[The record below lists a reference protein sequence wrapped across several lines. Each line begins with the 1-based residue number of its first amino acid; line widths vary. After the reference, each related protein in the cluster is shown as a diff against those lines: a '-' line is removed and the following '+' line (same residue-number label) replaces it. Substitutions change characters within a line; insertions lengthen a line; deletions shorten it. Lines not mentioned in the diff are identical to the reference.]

1 MNQHAEILDADD
13 TGPIN
18 PIDISQ
24 SLAIGLQRAEIDQ
37 LVSTAKHYPRS
48 LKDVQKRVLSM
59 AILDEESAAE
69 CMYALPRGGKP
80 IMGPSIRFAEI
91 LKQSYGN
98 CTSGARVVHVDRAE
112 MFVEAEGVFVDLET
126 NSRTTGRVRRRISN
140 KFGKLLSDDMI
151 IVTGNA
157 ACSIALRNAI
167 LGGVPKPLWRGAWD
181 MVQRTIAGDVET
193 LSTKRTEAVKAF
205 ALFGVTPARVF
216 EALGVAGEE
225 DVNVEHIPVLRGMY
239 SALRN
244 GESTVEEMF
253 SGTLPGK
260 STHEK
265 IANPLADEVP
275 ASKETVDAATGEVID
290 AAHAASAN
298 VDAEIAPATVSE
310 TIGPSAYNQSE
321 PAELNLVPAESSAGA
336 EERPAESLPAGLSSD
351 DRELL
356 RFYVEELEAER
367 HDHAIE
373 EVRTR
378 FWKGKGLE
386 KGSALAVAAGAITDA
401 HRKRVAAEITIE
413 ECTRLSKEAT
423 R

>member
-1 MNQHAEILDADD
+1 MNQHAEVLDADE
-13 TGPIN
+13 TGPVN

-37 LVSTAKHYPRS
+37 LVATAKHYPRS

-140 KFGKLLSDDMI
+140 KFGKLLNDDMI

-193 LSTKRTEAVKAF
+193 LSTKRSEAVKAF

-265 IANPLADEVP
+265 IANPLADDVP
-275 ASKETVDAATGEVID
+275 ASKETVDATTGEVIE
-290 AAHAASAN
+290 AASAV
-298 VDAEIAPATVSE
+298 VDATIASGKAPE
-310 TIGPSAYNQSE
+310 TADASTEPE
-321 PAELNLVPAESSAGA
+321 PAELLPPEGSAGD
-336 EERPAESLPAGLSSD
+336 EERSAESLPVGLSSE
-351 DRELL
+351 DREAL
-356 RFYVEELEAER
+356 RLYVDELNGERAEPGIASVKR
-367 HDHAIE
+367 N
-373 EVRTR
+373 
-378 FWKGKGLE
+378 FWSSNPPAA
-386 KGSALAVAAGAITDA
+386 GSPLALAANTITDA
-401 HRKRVAAEITIE
+401 HKSRVRGDISINDCEQR
-413 ECTRLSKEAT
+413 CKEAIQ
-423 R
+423 